1 MPAARQTQQATEEP
15 LVVVRREARV
25 AWLVIDRPE
34 VHNALSTATNHLLR
48 TSLEEL
54 DADPAVGCIV
64 IRGAGERSFS
74 AGADLR
80 EVSGKPVEE
89 LQTEFDS
96 IASSIETMRTI
107 GTPVIAAVHGY
118 AFGGGLGLV
127 AAADLAIASEDALFA
142 TPEITLGRFPL
153 IISAAILRSVPE
165 KKAFEMAFTGRRF
178 TAAEARD
185 MGLVNTVVPR
195 ERLWDDVR
203 GVADTISSYSS
214 GVLRMGKQALHQAA
228 DMEFRQSLQ
237 HLRNVLTL
245 NALTADSAEGVQA
258 FLERRQP
265 RWNAAATD
273 APLDEGDVAR

>member
-1 MPAARQTQQATEEP
+1 MSAAHTQPSRASGGP

-25 AWLVIDRPE
+25 AWLVINRPE

-48 TSLEEL
+48 ASLEEL
-54 DADPAVGCIV
+54 DADPGVGCIV

-80 EVSGKPVEE
+80 EVTGKPGEQ

-96 IASSIETMRTI
+96 IVDSIETIRTI
-107 GTPVIAAVHGY
+107 GTPVIAVVHGY

-127 AAADLAIASEDALFA
+127 AAADMAIASEDALFA

-185 MGLVNTVVPR
+185 MGLVNTVVPGR
-195 ERLWDDVR
+195 TCGTTPAVWPTRSRRTAPPCSGWASR
-203 GVADTISSYSS
+203 PCTRPRTWSS
-214 GVLRMGKQALHQAA
+214 GSRFGTCGTSSPST
-228 DMEFRQSLQ
+228 R
-237 HLRNVLTL
+237 
-245 NALTADSAEGVQA
+245 
-258 FLERRQP
+258 
-265 RWNAAATD
+265 
-273 APLDEGDVAR
+273 